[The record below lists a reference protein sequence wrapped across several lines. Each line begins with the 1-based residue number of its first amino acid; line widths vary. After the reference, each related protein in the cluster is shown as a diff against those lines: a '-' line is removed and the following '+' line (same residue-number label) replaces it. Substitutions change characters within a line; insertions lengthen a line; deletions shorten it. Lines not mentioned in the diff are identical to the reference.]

1 MILADISPMMLIL
14 NSLLLSFRVM
24 LRMIVPVLVIS
35 IASTVV
41 WAVLGIFTLGMASHV
56 SEPITT
62 AFFTL
67 FGIRAALELKGDT
80 RSTDYRAMALYA
92 AMYGLFCAAAL
103 TVLALVVN
111 LSAVAFAMWQVG
123 EPLSWAAIQDAAEA
137 TQIAFAFIA
146 LGSSMI
152 VMSFVLAAFYAVMA
166 VPMASAAHSAGHR
179 APSHAFFN
187 GFGRSF
193 VPLFCV
199 FFVSIFLQLYFGFF
213 TALYALLPILLSV
226 VSILTT
232 QSLPNFDLEII
243 LRGVAA
249 SGALLWLYSW
259 LWSIA
264 ALAFLKFQA
273 TDAEDPAQSSDAE
286 SAQDIRALR
295 KSRER
300 SV

>member
-1 MILADISPMMLIL
+1 MMLIL
-14 NSLLLSFRVM
+14 NSLLLSIRVM
-24 LRMIVPVLVIS
+24 LRMVVPVLVIS
-35 IASTVV
+35 LASIVV
-41 WAVLGIFTLGMASHV
+41 WTVLGILTLGMASYV

-67 FGIRAALELKGDT
+67 FGIRTALELKGDK
-80 RSTDYRAMALYA
+80 RHTDYRAMALYSV
-92 AMYGLFCAAAL
+92 MYGLFCAAVP
-103 TVLALVVN
+103 TILALVVN
-111 LSAVAFAMWQVG
+111 LSAIAFAMWQVG
-123 EPLSWAAIQDAAEA
+123 EPFSWTAIQDAAKS
-137 TQIAFAFIA
+137 TQVAFAFITV
-146 LGSSMI
+146 GSSLI
-152 VMSFVLAAFYAVMA
+152 VMSIVLAAFYAAMA
-166 VPMASAAHSAGHR
+166 VPVASAAHSAGHR

-213 TALYALLPILLSV
+213 TALYALMPILVSL

-264 ALAFLKFQA
+264 AVAFLKSQD
-273 TDAEDPAQSSDAE
+273 TDTEQRAQTPEAEPAK
-286 SAQDIRALR
+286 DIRALR

-300 SV
+300 PF